1 MGFPLLQSG
10 VVVALGH
17 QSSDFV
23 RPPEAFHGQRYAL
36 ALANGLPGDP
46 VVGAEP
52 MLRVYYGRALTEAD
66 TYQTYVADGGIV
78 LQQAIGGHHDAAY
91 WLEAFR
97 DIGRDSLPPVVLVGP
112 YQAVAVHADPM
123 VSNDIRPWA
132 INWSDGMH
140 DFELIGLATPEE
152 LIGFAR
158 SLYC

>member
-1 MGFPLLQSG
+1 M
-10 VVVALGH
+10 
-17 QSSDFV
+17 
-23 RPPEAFHGQRYAL
+23 
-36 ALANGLPGDP
+36 
-46 VVGAEP
+46 
-52 MLRVYYGRALTEAD
+52 
-66 TYQTYVADGGIV
+66 
-78 LQQAIGGHHDAAY
+78 
-91 WLEAFR
+91 
-97 DIGRDSLPPVVLVGP
+97 VLVGP